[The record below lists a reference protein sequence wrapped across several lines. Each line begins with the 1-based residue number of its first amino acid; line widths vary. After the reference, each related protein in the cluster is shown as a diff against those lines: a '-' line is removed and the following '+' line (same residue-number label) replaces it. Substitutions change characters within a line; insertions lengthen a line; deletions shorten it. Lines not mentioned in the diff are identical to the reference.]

1 MLLGF
6 QGLRPHL
13 CFLLTFTVAFS
24 FRPRF
29 AFALQLDWVIKRG
42 CGVSEPE
49 LELAGHLRPATK
61 APAAEKKERPTST
74 MSEASNY
81 TGGSDYATHPSSPT
95 TRLSRSSKKVHNFG
109 KRSNSI
115 KRNPNAPVVK
125 NGWLYKQG
133 LSIKRFIHASS
144 ACVFMQSVHDST
156 AAFHLNKADICCCLR
171 KTSMR
176 WNWAGLSVLHCDW
189 SAGLIDGCCAAGLLQ
204 DSTGMKMW
212 KKRWFVLSDMCL
224 FYYRGE
230 SSICVMCLVFLYM
243 HENIHLRALSDFCCG
258 KWHVCAA
265 VCGFCVA
272 YFSNHGTVNMEMMLK
287 EWLNYVCPSQNP
299 TLQSDPLF
307 TAGPVRAKAVYWL
320 TKKTEEYSSHA
331 ADVLR
336 LCPYPPSLC
345 EPVSTAQIKCCMIE
359 RSVCCE
365 PPAAFFTSER
375 RLADLSRSRRSRTH
389 RLIYANVHNASLF
402 VSTDEKEE
410 GILGSI
416 LLPSFHISMLSVDDH
431 ISRKYAFK
439 ATHPNMRTYYFSTDT
454 AKDMESWMKVMTD
467 ASLVHSEPI
476 RRLEKVK
483 VDSRSPQ
490 EMNNMLNHRVLT
502 RPEIQNNERNRE
514 TLRQEEKKQKAVDK
528 QKEKDGRVS
537 VQKDGERYT
546 LQRDADN
553 YALHKDAQRLALQKD
568 GDRYMLQKDVEK
580 FVLQKDGE
588 KYAVHKE
595 GEKYLL
601 QKDGQKYTVHK
612 DGDKYTLQR
621 EGEKYAPPKDGE
633 KSLQK
638 DARYPLG
645 DKHVQQKDS
654 EKPVPPPRE
663 GEKYGFQKEGAVER
677 PLTKINS
684 IKLQPAQAAAIAAA
698 VSSSRQLQSAAGS
711 AQYKPAQVN
720 GSGERGGDR
729 SPGDMNNTVPQ
740 RTTVPPQPAEPER
753 TLSRTNSMQQL
764 EQWVRT
770 HRTRAP
776 DDDTRSIRALT
787 AVPESSRKQR
797 FLSHSQSP
805 DASAPQ
811 QTPIVP
817 RYPEGYR
824 TLPRNMLRPDS
835 ICSVAGSVYDRALP
849 PATAEKRRSIR
860 DDTMWQLYEWQQRQ
874 AHSRIGYGTLPSPKT
889 MGQIAESIPTSPSHG
904 SLAGYHT
911 FSPNRPLNP
920 DSRSEVSSPV
930 FRGDYS
936 YPAERRPVPPA
947 QSITAQSLQ
956 GKTPEEL
963 TLLLIKLRR
972 QQAELNSLREHTLA
986 QLMQLNLDAAN
997 PKSEILSHHL
1007 QRNLMYLD
1015 SQMKENEPVIFMIH
1029 TMIENSAPRPQLYQQ
1044 VRFRNTRLCSS
1055 PSRVMGPASLSKLHP
1070 LTAPSCQMSPEEY
1083 RENTYI
1089 YRPEELDIDA
1099 KLSQLCEQDKVVRT
1113 QEEKLQQLHRE
1124 KHTLETALLSA
1135 SQEIEMSSENPAAV
1149 QSVIQQRDVLQSG
1162 LLSTCREVS
1171 RVNAELERSWREYD
1185 RMEADVT
1192 MAKTN
1197 LLEQLEALG
1206 SPQTEPPSQK
1216 HVQIQ
1221 KELWRIQDVME
1232 ALIKNKP
1239 KRNTEPSFPGAN
1251 PLSNLHKS
1259 EESDSVPPRPPLPY
1273 SYEGGDRP
1281 PHAPRTTPHRPEDRK
1296 AAQRNGAHSGPDY
1309 RLYKSEPELTTVAEV
1324 DESNGEDKS
1333 EQTAEKETAGVNK
1346 GVVYPVGVV
1355 SPRTKSPMPES
1366 STIASYV
1373 TLRKS
1378 KKPDPRTPQDRPRSA
1393 VEQMSSAIEV
1403 GRTRMSVEEQMERIR
1418 RHQQGALRERR
1429 REDGSLSRSLS
1440 FTKENTYYTLQRCTL
1455 QFSGSLR
1462 SYRAPEWTSV
1472 NISSVSG
1479 LLLPLARKK
1488 SPVISPDEQDDRRD
1502 MSPEK
1507 QRELTTKPTDAEEN
1521 CKNTEDV
1528 ESGNATLENKEK
1540 APTSRTASIKEAL
1553 LKSAGPK
1560 PVLNKNESEP
1570 KLVSPLEYRKTLAAQ
1585 NSLQT
1590 AVMVRVDTEEDEEE
1604 DEEDDKPSSQEQDV
1618 SYGLTNSKHGT
1629 LMSVNSLSTPPQ
1641 SPSSSSSPP
1650 PPPSPPQLTDGS
1662 HFINKIVQEISPST
1676 DICEA
1681 QHVRGRPAVSQSHHR
1696 HQTDRKC
1703 RPSADRH
1710 TATSRP

>member
-1 MLLGF
+1 MAADLNPDWLSCLPSSWSYGVTRDGRVF
-6 QGLRPHL
+6 FINEEAKSTTWLHPVTGEAVITGHRKTPDLPTGWEEGYTFEGAR
-13 CFLLTFTVAFS
+13 CFINHNERKVTCKHPVTGVPSQDNCIFVVNE
-24 FRPRF
+24 
-29 AFALQLDWVIKRG
+29 QLN
-42 CGVSEPE
+42 CGKLVHPVLS
-49 LELAGHLRPATK
+49 RPASK

-81 TGGSDYATHPSSPT
+81 TGGSDYTTHPSSPT

-125 NGWLYKQG
+125 NGWLYKQ
-133 LSIKRFIHASS
+133 
-144 ACVFMQSVHDST
+144 
-156 AAFHLNKADICCCLR
+156 
-171 KTSMR
+171 
-176 WNWAGLSVLHCDW
+176 
-189 SAGLIDGCCAAGLLQ
+189 

-224 FYYRGE
+224 FYYR
-230 SSICVMCLVFLYM
+230 
-243 HENIHLRALSDFCCG
+243 
-258 KWHVCAA
+258 
-265 VCGFCVA
+265 
-272 YFSNHGTVNMEMMLK
+272 
-287 EWLNYVCPSQNP
+287 
-299 TLQSDPLF
+299 
-307 TAGPVRAKAVYWL
+307 
-320 TKKTEEYSSHA
+320 
-331 ADVLR
+331 
-336 LCPYPPSLC
+336 
-345 EPVSTAQIKCCMIE
+345 
-359 RSVCCE
+359 
-365 PPAAFFTSER
+365 
-375 RLADLSRSRRSRTH
+375 
-389 RLIYANVHNASLF
+389 
-402 VSTDEKEE
+402 DEKEE

-431 ISRKYAFK
+431 ITRKYAFK

-467 ASLVHSEPI
+467 AALVHSEPI
-476 RRLEKVK
+476 RRLDKVK

-546 LQRDADN
+546 LQRDMDN
-553 YALHKDAQRLALQKD
+553 YTLHSDAQRLALQQD
-568 GDRYMLQKDVEK
+568 GDRFMLQKDVDK
-580 FVLQKDGE
+580 YVLQKDGE
-588 KYAVHKE
+588 KYAVHKD

-601 QKDGQKYTVHK
+601 QKDGQKYTLHK
-612 DGDKYTLQR
+612 DGDKFMLQR
-621 EGEKYAPPKDGE
+621 EGEKYAPPKDSE
-633 KSLQK
+633 KILQ
-638 DARYPLG
+638 RETRFPHG
-645 DKHVQQKDS
+645 DKHMKQKDP

-663 GEKYGFQKEGAVER
+663 GEKYGFQKEGTVER

-698 VSSSRQLQSAAGS
+698 VSSSRKLQSAVGS
-711 AQYKPAQVN
+711 GQYKPAQVN

-729 SPGDMNNTVPQ
+729 SPGDMSNTMPQ
-740 RTTVPPQPAEPER
+740 RTTEPER

-770 HRTRAP
+770 HRTRTP
-776 DDDTRSIRALT
+776 DDDTRSITSYQTLPRNMPSHRA
-787 AVPESSRKQR
+787 Q
-797 FLSHSQSP
+797 
-805 DASAPQ
+805 
-811 QTPIVP
+811 IVP

-835 ICSVAGSVYDRALP
+835 ICSVSGSMYDRALQP
-849 PATAEKRRSIR
+849 TTAEKRRSMR

-889 MGQIAESIPTSPSHG
+889 MSQIAESIPTSPSHG

-930 FRGDYS
+930 FRGDVTIERRHRPHLSKYS
-936 YPAERRPVPPA
+936 FPAERRPVPPS

-956 GKTPEEL
+956 GKT
-963 TLLLIKLRR
+963 
-972 QQAELNSLREHTLA
+972 
-986 QLMQLNLDAAN
+986 
-997 PKSEILSHHL
+997 
-1007 QRNLMYLD
+1007 
-1015 SQMKENEPVIFMIH
+1015 
-1029 TMIENSAPRPQLYQQ
+1029 
-1044 VRFRNTRLCSS
+1044 
-1055 PSRVMGPASLSKLHP
+1055 
-1070 LTAPSCQMSPEEY
+1070 
-1083 RENTYI
+1083 
-1089 YRPEELDIDA
+1089 A
-1099 KLSQLCEQDKVVRT
+1099 KLSRLCEQDKVVRSHA
-1113 QEEKLQQLHRE
+1113 EKLQQLHRE

-1135 SQEIEMSSENPAAV
+1135 SQEIEMSAEDPAAV

-1162 LLSTCREVS
+1162 LLSTCRELS
-1171 RVNAELERSWREYD
+1171 RVSAELERSWREYD
-1185 RMEADVT
+1185 RLEADAT
-1192 MAKTN
+1192 LAKTN

-1232 ALIKNKP
+1232 ALNKNKP

-1296 AAQRNGAHSGPDY
+1296 NAQRNGTHSGPDY

-1333 EQTAEKETAGVNK
+1333 EQTAEKEPLGVTK

-1378 KKPDPRTPQDRPRSA
+1378 KKPDPRTSQPQERPRSA
-1393 VEQMSSAIEV
+1393 VDHMSSAVEV

-1440 FTKENTYYTLQRCTL
+1440 FTKDNLYYTLQT
-1455 QFSGSLR
+1455 
-1462 SYRAPEWTSV
+1462 
-1472 NISSVSG
+1472 
-1479 LLLPLARKK
+1479 RKK
-1488 SPVISPDEQDDRRD
+1488 SPVISPDEQDT
-1502 MSPEK
+1502 SPEE
-1507 QRELTTKPTDAEEN
+1507 QPQLTTKPTDAEEN
-1521 CKNTEDV
+1521 CRNTDHE
-1528 ESGNATLENKEK
+1528 ESGSDSLENKET
-1540 APTSRTASIKEAL
+1540 AAVSRSASIKE
-1553 LKSAGPK
+1553 
-1560 PVLNKNESEP
+1560 NEDQSEP
-1570 KLVSPLEYRKTLAAQ
+1570 RHTSPLEYSRTLATQ

-1590 AVMVRVDTEEDEEE
+1590 AVMVRVGTEEDEEE
-1604 DEEDDKPSSQEQDV
+1604 EEEEEEEEKPSSQEQDV
-1618 SYGLTNSKHGT
+1618 SYELSNSKHST
-1629 LMSVNSLSTPPQ
+1629 LMSVSSLSTPPQ

-1662 HFINKIVQEISPST
+1662 HFMCV
-1676 DICEA
+1676 
-1681 QHVRGRPAVSQSHHR
+1681 
-1696 HQTDRKC
+1696 
-1703 RPSADRH
+1703 
-1710 TATSRP
+1710 

>member
-1 MLLGF
+1 MNRVIASCDWSARKPRLLRALSLLPPAPWTPL
-6 QGLRPHL
+6 LRNPEFPSSSASQCSDMAADLNPDWLSCLPSSWSYGVTRDGRVFFINEEAKSTTWLHPVTGEAVITGHRKTPDL
-13 CFLLTFTVAFS
+13 PTGWEEGYTFEGARCFINHNERKVTCKHPVT
-24 FRPRF
+24 
-29 AFALQLDWVIKRG
+29 
-42 CGVSEPE
+42 GVPSQDNCIFVVNEQ
-49 LELAGHLRPATK
+49 PATK
-61 APAAEKKERPTST
+61 APEAEKKERPTST

-81 TGGSDYATHPSSPT
+81 TGGSDYTTHPSSPT
-95 TRLSRSSKKVHNFG
+95 TRPSRSSKKVHNFG

-115 KRNPNAPVVK
+115 RRNPNAPVVK
-125 NGWLYKQG
+125 NGWLYKQ
-133 LSIKRFIHASS
+133 
-144 ACVFMQSVHDST
+144 
-156 AAFHLNKADICCCLR
+156 
-171 KTSMR
+171 
-176 WNWAGLSVLHCDW
+176 
-189 SAGLIDGCCAAGLLQ
+189 

-212 KKRWFVLSDMCL
+212 KKRWFVLCDMCL
-224 FYYRGE
+224 FYYR
-230 SSICVMCLVFLYM
+230 
-243 HENIHLRALSDFCCG
+243 
-258 KWHVCAA
+258 
-265 VCGFCVA
+265 
-272 YFSNHGTVNMEMMLK
+272 
-287 EWLNYVCPSQNP
+287 
-299 TLQSDPLF
+299 
-307 TAGPVRAKAVYWL
+307 
-320 TKKTEEYSSHA
+320 
-331 ADVLR
+331 
-336 LCPYPPSLC
+336 
-345 EPVSTAQIKCCMIE
+345 
-359 RSVCCE
+359 
-365 PPAAFFTSER
+365 
-375 RLADLSRSRRSRTH
+375 
-389 RLIYANVHNASLF
+389 
-402 VSTDEKEE
+402 DEKEE

-467 ASLVHSEPI
+467 AAMVHTEPI

-483 VDSRSPQ
+483 VDPRIPQ

-514 TLRQEEKKQKAVDK
+514 THRQEEKKQKPVDK
-528 QKEKDGRVS
+528 QPCIQKDKESRSS

-546 LQRDADN
+546 LQRDTDN
-553 YALHKDAQRLALQKD
+553 YALHKEAQRLALQKD
-568 GDRYMLQKDVEK
+568 DDRYMLQKDVEK
-580 FVLQKDGE
+580 YVLQKDGD
-588 KYAVHKE
+588 KFAVHKD
-595 GEKYLL
+595 GDKYLL
-601 QKDGQKYTVHK
+601 QKDGLKYTLHR

-621 EGEKYAPPKDGE
+621 DAPPKDTE
-633 KSLQK
+633 KILQK
-638 DARYPLG
+638 DGRYSLTLPREG
-645 DKHVQQKDS
+645 DKPKDP

-698 VSSSRQLQSAAGS
+698 VSSSRQIQSAGS
-711 AQYKPAQVN
+711 GSGPYMPSQVN

-729 SPGDMNNTVPQ
+729 SPGDMSNTMPL
-740 RTTVPPQPAEPER
+740 RTPVPPQPAEPER
-753 TLSRTNSMQQL
+753 SLSRTSSMQQL

-776 DDDTRSIRALT
+776 DDDTRSITSYQTLPRNMPSHRA
-787 AVPESSRKQR
+787 Q
-797 FLSHSQSP
+797 
-805 DASAPQ
+805 
-811 QTPIVP
+811 IVP

-835 ICSVAGSVYDRALP
+835 ICSVTGSMYDRALQP
-849 PATAEKRRSIR
+849 TTAEKRRSVR

-874 AHSRIGYGTLPSPKT
+874 SHTRIGYGTLPSPKT
-889 MGQIAESIPTSPSHG
+889 MGQINESIPTSPSHG

-930 FRGDYS
+930 FRGDVTIERRHRPHLSKYS

-986 QLMQLNLDAAN
+986 QLMQINLDATN

-1015 SQMKENEPVIFMIH
+1015 SQ
-1029 TMIENSAPRPQLYQQ
+1029 
-1044 VRFRNTRLCSS
+1044 
-1055 PSRVMGPASLSKLHP
+1055 
-1070 LTAPSCQMSPEEY
+1070 QMSPEEY
-1083 RENTYI
+1083 RENTYL
-1089 YRPEELDIDA
+1089 YKPEELDIDA
-1099 KLSQLCEQDKVVRT
+1099 KLSRLCEQDKVVRT

-1135 SQEIEMSSENPAAV
+1135 SQEIEMSCENPASV

-1162 LLSTCREVS
+1162 LLSTCRELS
-1171 RVNAELERSWREYD
+1171 RVNSELERSWREYD
-1185 RMEADVT
+1185 RLEADVT
-1192 MAKTN
+1192 LAKTN

-1232 ALIKNKP
+1232 ALSKNKP
-1239 KRNTEPSFPGAN
+1239 KRNAEPSFPGAN

-1281 PHAPRTTPHRPEDRK
+1281 RTTPHRPEDRK
-1296 AAQRNGAHSGPDY
+1296 NAQRNGAHSGPDY

-1333 EQTAEKETAGVNK
+1333 EQTAEKEPPGVTK
-1346 GVVYPVGVV
+1346 GIVYPVGVV

-1378 KKPDPRTPQDRPRSA
+1378 KKPDPRTSYPQDRPRSA
-1393 VEQMSSAIEV
+1393 VEHMSGVEV

-1440 FTKENTYYTLQRCTL
+1440 FTKDNPYYTLQM
-1455 QFSGSLR
+1455 
-1462 SYRAPEWTSV
+1462 
-1472 NISSVSG
+1472 
-1479 LLLPLARKK
+1479 RKR
-1488 SPVISPDEQDDRRD
+1488 SPVISPDEQDEHRD
-1502 MSPEK
+1502 PSPEDLE
-1507 QRELTTKPTDAEEN
+1507 RERQAGKHTDAEEN
-1521 CKNTEDV
+1521 CRETRDV
-1528 ESGNATLENKEK
+1528 DSGNANLENKEK
-1540 APTSRTASIKEAL
+1540 PPVSRSASIKESL
-1553 LKSAGPK
+1553 LRS
-1560 PVLNKNESEP
+1560 VTLNEEESESEKP
-1570 KLVSPLEYRKTLAAQ
+1570 KRLSPLEFRRSLATQ

-1590 AVMVRVDTEEDEEE
+1590 AVMVRVGTEEEE
-1604 DEEDDKPSSQEQDV
+1604 DEDEKPSSQEQDV
-1618 SYGLTNSKHGT
+1618 SYELTNSKHGT
-1629 LMSVNSLSTPPQ
+1629 PMSVNSVSTPPQ

-1662 HFINKIVQEISPST
+1662 HFMCV
-1676 DICEA
+1676 
-1681 QHVRGRPAVSQSHHR
+1681 
-1696 HQTDRKC
+1696 
-1703 RPSADRH
+1703 
-1710 TATSRP
+1710 

>member
-1 MLLGF
+1 MAADLNPEWLSCLPSSWSYGVTRDGRVF
-6 QGLRPHL
+6 FINEEAKSTTWLHPVTGEAVITGHRKTPDLPTGWEEGYTFEGAR
-13 CFLLTFTVAFS
+13 CFINHNERKVTCKHPVT
-24 FRPRF
+24 
-29 AFALQLDWVIKRG
+29 
-42 CGVSEPE
+42 GVPSQDNCIFVVNEQ
-49 LELAGHLRPATK
+49 PATK

-125 NGWLYKQG
+125 NGWLYKQ
-133 LSIKRFIHASS
+133 
-144 ACVFMQSVHDST
+144 
-156 AAFHLNKADICCCLR
+156 
-171 KTSMR
+171 
-176 WNWAGLSVLHCDW
+176 
-189 SAGLIDGCCAAGLLQ
+189 

-224 FYYRGE
+224 FYYR
-230 SSICVMCLVFLYM
+230 
-243 HENIHLRALSDFCCG
+243 
-258 KWHVCAA
+258 
-265 VCGFCVA
+265 
-272 YFSNHGTVNMEMMLK
+272 
-287 EWLNYVCPSQNP
+287 
-299 TLQSDPLF
+299 
-307 TAGPVRAKAVYWL
+307 
-320 TKKTEEYSSHA
+320 
-331 ADVLR
+331 
-336 LCPYPPSLC
+336 
-345 EPVSTAQIKCCMIE
+345 
-359 RSVCCE
+359 
-365 PPAAFFTSER
+365 
-375 RLADLSRSRRSRTH
+375 
-389 RLIYANVHNASLF
+389 
-402 VSTDEKEE
+402 DEKEE

-776 DDDTRSIRALT
+776 DDDTRSITSYQTLPRNMPSHRA
-787 AVPESSRKQR
+787 Q
-797 FLSHSQSP
+797 
-805 DASAPQ
+805 
-811 QTPIVP
+811 IVP

-930 FRGDYS
+930 FRGDVTIERRHRPHPSKYS

-1015 SQMKENEPVIFMIH
+1015 S
-1029 TMIENSAPRPQLYQQ
+1029 
-1044 VRFRNTRLCSS
+1044 
-1055 PSRVMGPASLSKLHP
+1055 
-1070 LTAPSCQMSPEEY
+1070 QMSPEEY

-1259 EESDSVPPRPPLPY
+1259 E
-1273 SYEGGDRP
+1273 
-1281 PHAPRTTPHRPEDRK
+1281 
-1296 AAQRNGAHSGPDY
+1296 GPDY

-1378 KKPDPRTPQDRPRSA
+1378 KKPDPRTSQPQDRPRSA

-1440 FTKENTYYTLQRCTL
+1440 FTKENTYYTLQ
-1455 QFSGSLR
+1455 
-1462 SYRAPEWTSV
+1462 
-1472 NISSVSG
+1472 
-1479 LLLPLARKK
+1479 ARKK

-1662 HFINKIVQEISPST
+1662 HFMCV
-1676 DICEA
+1676 
-1681 QHVRGRPAVSQSHHR
+1681 
-1696 HQTDRKC
+1696 
-1703 RPSADRH
+1703 
-1710 TATSRP
+1710 